1 MLVDALETGDNHHAT
16 GLQVAANLLVVDL
29 QDTRFIVRAIR
40 QDPYL
45 VAGVGHCRHT
55 ALHQRHGQQGN
66 RHLLTGGNDHVQL
79 ARNRLIA
86 ATDLLGQ
93 IDQTVGFAAH
103 CRQHNHQVI
112 AGIAEFL
119 NLVGNLL
126 DSLDGADR
134 GASKFLYDQSHFKAA
149 SAHEGRP
156 IIFRTVARPATRLRA
171 RRAVL

>member
-1 MLVDALETGDNHHAT
+1 MLVDTLEACNHDHAT
-16 GLQVAANLLVVDL
+16 FLEVGTNLLVVDL
-29 QDTRFIVRAIR
+29 QNARLVVRAVGENTH
-40 QDPYL
+40 L
-45 VAGVGHCRHT
+45 VAGVGHRWHT
-55 ALHQRHGQQGN
+55 TLDQRHGQQSD
-66 RHLLTGGNDHVQL
+66 RHLFTGGNDHIQL
-79 ARNRLIA
+79 TRNRLAI

-156 IIFRTVARPATRLRA
+156 NNHSNSVAA
-171 RRAVL
+171 RH